1 MLEKMK
7 VSKLV
12 KQYIVSI
19 DEEIKEYFGKT
30 TQLITESVKKDVL
43 GTPLVSSN
51 HAISSIVEKHMKDL
65 IHTSISIID
74 YYVEGIYNSGKQVSR
89 KKLKLKNPP
98 KVKGE
103 RYPFTQNDKLFIDK
117 YKSHRLSSMNRELN
131 VAVVEYLT
139 YLISSKING
148 RWNLDEDNNFEVLEY
163 MKQELVDDEMDEIL
177 KFVVNS
183 LDSIYDEFFETI
195 VREAIV
201 LFKRAQLEEFN
212 NLGINIVTF
221 FSIDESSNC
230 PICNAKSGKIFT
242 LDAMLS
248 DLGVKDGTRHAFCKY
263 TIDPV
268 ISYKNQVTDF
278 KPKEFGLHSE
288 YDLSNEIDIK
298 LSPEIQ
304 TRIDFNVNKMK
315 FINAP
320 VEIESRITNVIKK
333 IQIYAPSYLQEFEF
347 KFIDNI
353 ADDPEWL
360 DAVKNHYMEQGK
372 NEFEANNEALRA
384 QDNLK
389 FSVATFTKDNRVF
402 ISPMS
407 LDSQPIE
414 NLILREI
421 FKPQLEFSNEVE
433 SLFKERKDSKYVGN
447 GVAFY
452 KKQFI
457 SYLAE
462 ESVSDYLV
470 ESVVSYIV
478 NPNKLKAID
487 EQVYD
492 YIKENVF
499 DSIEF

>member
-19 DEEIKEYFGKT
+19 DEETKEYFGKT
-30 TQLITESVKKDVL
+30 TQLILESVKKDIF

-51 HAISSIVEKHMKDL
+51 KAVIPIIEKHVKDA
-65 IHTSISIID
+65 IYTSISIVD
-74 YYVEGIYNSGKQVSR
+74 YYVEGIYNSGKLVSR
-89 KKLKLKNPP
+89 KKLKLQNPP
-98 KVKGE
+98 RVKGE
-103 RYPFTQNDKLFIDK
+103 KYSFTQNDKLFIDK
-117 YKSHRLSSMNRELN
+117 YKSHRLSFMTHELTTAI
-131 VAVVEYLT
+131 VDYLSH
-139 YLISSKING
+139 LISSKINSE
-148 RWNLDEDNNFEVLEY
+148 WDINEY
-163 MKQELVDDEMDEIL
+163 NKQELVDDEMVDIL
-177 KFVVNS
+177 KLIKDS

-195 VREAIV
+195 VRELIV

-212 NLGINIVTF
+212 NLGINTVTF

-230 PICNAKSGKIFT
+230 PVCNAKSGKIFT
-242 LDAMLS
+242 IDS
-248 DLGVKDGTRHAFCKY
+248 ITTDLGLKDGSRHAFCKF

-288 YDLSNEIDIK
+288 YDLTNDIDLK
-298 LSPEIQ
+298 LNPEIK
-304 TRIDFNVNKMK
+304 TRIDFEINKMK

-320 VEIESRITNVIKK
+320 IEVESRINNVIKK
-333 IQIYAPSYLQEFEF
+333 LQIYVPQYLKEYEF

-353 ADDPEWL
+353 ADDQEWL
-360 DAVKNHYMEQGK
+360 DSVKNHYIAQGK
-372 NEFEANNEALRA
+372 NEFEASTEALRA

-389 FSVATFTKDNRVF
+389 FSIATFTTNNRVLL
-402 ISPMS
+402 SPMS

-421 FKPQLEFSNEVE
+421 FKSQLTSSKELDD
-433 SLFKERKDSKYVGN
+433 LFKDRKDSKYVGN

-462 ESVSDYLV
+462 ESVEDYLI
-470 ESVVSYIV
+470 ESVISYIIS
-478 NPNKLKAID
+478 PNKLKVID
-487 EQVYD
+487 EGIYK
-492 YIKENVF
+492 YIKDNVF